1 MKLEIFEIKE
11 NFSLDSIDSSHLT
24 FIRTFVVEEP
34 TLVFIGATM
43 VILQRALSEKSV
55 YSENGPKSAIYFLQ
69 QVCVA

>member
-1 MKLEIFEIKE
+1 MEIFEIKE

-43 VILQRALSEKSV
+43 VILQRALLEKSV
-55 YSENGPKSAIYFLQ
+55 FSENGPKSALYFLQ
-69 QVCVA
+69 KVRVA